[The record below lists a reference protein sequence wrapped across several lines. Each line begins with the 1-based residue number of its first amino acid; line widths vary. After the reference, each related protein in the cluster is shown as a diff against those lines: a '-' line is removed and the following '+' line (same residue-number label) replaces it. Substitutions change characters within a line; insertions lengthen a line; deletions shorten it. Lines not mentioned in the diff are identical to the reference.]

1 MKKIYILFITLISTF
16 AVNAQVSFG
25 NMQNQISRGKD
36 GINVFDVQKDTR
48 EFKGLS
54 IDLGGA
60 FNMDF
65 QATNSF
71 NDQPASITTTTTTAT
86 GTTTRSITGYRLMNT
101 ENNFTLPAA
110 DMYIGAQLFDGV
122 RVNLDIYL
130 ASRHH
135 NDSYV
140 KGGYLQI
147 DKLDFIKKDFL
158 ADFMKYATI
167 KIGQMENNFGDAHF
181 RGSDNG
187 NTIRNAFV
195 GNNVMY
201 SFTTEMGMEV
211 YYNRNGL
218 VSMLGV
224 TNGNLN
230 QSNEEVFYT
239 TGPNTNTT
247 HSPSILAKL
256 GYDKQLNE
264 DLRVRL
270 TGSLYHNANLG
281 NANIY
286 SANRSGF
293 GYWGILNNNA
303 YKNTITK
310 TDASGT
316 VISTT
321 TTDVATTFS
330 KTSTPEATFN
340 PNFKNWAT
348 TYMINPFV
356 KYKGL
361 EFFGTI
367 ELASGGDK
375 AGTDDKRTANQYAS
389 ELIYRFGN
397 TEQFY
402 IGGKYNTVSGKLSN
416 ADAKKV
422 TVDKFEA
429 SAGWFMT
436 KNILAKLNYVNQK
449 YKDYSQFTGDP
460 ATGNLNNFY
469 GGKFEGLVF
478 EATIAF

>member
-1 MKKIYILFITLISTF
+1 MKKIYILFVTLISTF
-16 AVNAQVSFG
+16 AVQAQVSFG

-36 GINVFDVQKDTR
+36 GINVFDVQKDNR

-71 NDQPASITTTTTTAT
+71 NDQPNNITTTT

-110 DMYIGAQLFDGV
+110 DMYLGAQLFDGV
-122 RVNLDIYL
+122 RVNLDVYL

-135 NDSYV
+135 NESYV

-187 NTIRNAFV
+187 NTIKNAFV
-195 GNNVMY
+195 GNNIMY

-211 YYNRNGL
+211 YYNRSGL

-230 QSNEEVFYT
+230 QSNEEVFYPN
-239 TGPNTNTT
+239 GPNANTT

-256 GYDKQLNE
+256 GFDKQLNE

-270 TGSLYHNANLG
+270 TGSYYHNANLG

-310 TDASGT
+310 TDANG
-316 VISTT
+316 STT
-321 TTDVATTFS
+321 TTPIDVPASFN
-330 KTSTPEATFN
+330 KKSTPEATFN
-340 PNFKNWAT
+340 PNFGNWAT

-375 AGTDDKRTANQYAS
+375 VGSDDKRTANQYAS
-389 ELIYRFGN
+389 ELIYRFGG

>member
-1 MKKIYILFITLISTF
+1 MKKIYILAITLISTF
-16 AVNAQVSFG
+16 AVQAQVSFG

-36 GINVFDVQKDTR
+36 GINVFDVQKDNR

-71 NDQPASITTTTTTAT
+71 NDQPNNITTTTTTAA
-86 GTTTRSITGYRLMNT
+86 GTTTRTITGYRLMNT
-101 ENNFTLPAA
+101 ENNFTLPGA
-110 DMYIGAQLFDGV
+110 DLYLGAQLFDGV
-122 RVNLDIYL
+122 RVNLDVYL

-135 NDSYV
+135 NDAYV

-158 ADFMKYATI
+158 ADVMKYATI

-195 GNNVMY
+195 GNNIMY

-211 YYNRNGL
+211 YYNRSGW

-230 QSNEEVFYT
+230 QSNEEIFYT
-239 TGPNTNTT
+239 AGPNTNTT
-247 HSPSILAKL
+247 HSPSILAKF
-256 GYDKQLNE
+256 GYDKQINQ
-264 DLRVRL
+264 DLRIRL
-270 TGSLYHNANLG
+270 TGSYYHNANLG

-293 GYWGILNNNA
+293 GYWGILNNNP

-310 TDASGT
+310 TDANGT

-389 ELIYRFGN
+389 ELIYRFGK

-402 IGGKYNTVSGKLSN
+402 LGGKYNTVSGKLSN
-416 ADAKKV
+416 ADAKEV

-436 KNILAKLNYVNQK
+436 KNILAKLNYVNQN
-449 YKDYSQFTGDP
+449 YKNYSQFTGDP

-469 GGKFEGLVF
+469 GGKFNGLVF
-478 EATIAF
+478 EAVIAF

>member
-1 MKKIYILFITLISTF
+1 MKKIYLLIIVLASTF
-16 AVNAQVSFG
+16 AANAQVSFG

-36 GINVFDVQKDTR
+36 GINVFDVQKDNR

-65 QATNSF
+65 QAINSF
-71 NDQPASITTTTTTAT
+71 NNQPVNSTTTTTV
-86 GTTTRSITGYRLMNT
+86 GGVTTTRTITGYRLMNT

-110 DMYIGAQLFDGV
+110 DMYISAQLFDGV
-122 RVNLDIYL
+122 RVNLDVYL

-135 NDSYV
+135 NDTYV

-158 ADFMKYATI
+158 ADVMKYTTI

-181 RGSDNG
+181 RSSDNG

-195 GNNVMY
+195 GNNIMNA
-201 SFTTEMGMEV
+201 FTTEMGMEV
-211 YYNRNGL
+211 YYKRNGW

-230 QSNEEVFYT
+230 QSNEEVFYPA
-239 TGPNTNTT
+239 GPNANTT
-247 HSPSILAKL
+247 HSPSILAKF
-256 GYDKQLNE
+256 GYDKQLNP

-270 TGSLYHNANLG
+270 TGSYYHNANLG

-293 GYWGILNNNA
+293 GYWGVLNNIA
-303 YKNTITK
+303 YNNTITK
-310 TDASGT
+310 TDANGNVT
-316 VISTT
+316 TSTT
-321 TTDVATTFS
+321 VPTSFS

-389 ELIYRFGN
+389 ELVYRFGK

-402 IGGKYNTVSGKLSN
+402 LGGKYNTVSGKLSN
-416 ADAKKV
+416 ADANKV
-422 TVDKFEA
+422 TVNRVEA

-436 KNILAKLNYVNQK
+436 KNILAKLNYVNQN
-449 YKDYSQFTGDP
+449 YKNYSQFAGNPD
-460 ATGNLNNFY
+460 TGNFNNFY
-469 GGKFEGLVF
+469 GGKFNGLVF
-478 EATIAF
+478 EAVIAF

>member
-1 MKKIYILFITLISTF
+1 MKKIYILFIAAISTF
-16 AVNAQVSFG
+16 TVQAQVSFG
-25 NMQNQISRGKD
+25 NMQNQISRDKN
-36 GINVFDVQKDTR
+36 GINVFDVQKDDR

-71 NDQPASITTTTTTAT
+71 NDQPASSTTTTTA
-86 GTTTRSITGYRLMNT
+86 GNTTTVRTITGYRLMNT

-158 ADFMKYATI
+158 ADVMKYATI

-181 RGSDNG
+181 RSSDNG

-195 GNNVMY
+195 GNNIMN

-211 YYNRNGL
+211 YYKRNGW

-239 TGPNTNTT
+239 SGPNTNTT
-247 HSPSILAKL
+247 HSPSILAKF
-256 GYDKQLNE
+256 GYDKQLSQ
-264 DLRVRL
+264 DLRIRL
-270 TGSLYHNANLG
+270 TGSYYHNANLG

-286 SANRSGF
+286 AANRSGF

-303 YKNTITK
+303 YNNTITR
-310 TDASGT
+310 TDADGN
-316 VISTT
+316 VTT
-321 TTDVATTFS
+321 TSTDVPTSFS

-348 TYMINPFV
+348 SYMINPFV

-375 AGTDDKRTANQYAS
+375 AGTDDKRTANQYAT
-389 ELIYRFGN
+389 EVIYRFGK

-402 IGGKYNTVSGKLSN
+402 LGGKYNTVSGKLSN
-416 ADAKKV
+416 ADAKEV
-422 TVDKFEA
+422 TVDRFEA

-436 KNILAKLNYVNQK
+436 KNILAKLNYVNQN
-449 YKDYSQFTGDP
+449 YKNYSQFVGNP
-460 ATGNLNNFY
+460 ASGNPNNFY
-469 GGKFEGLVF
+469 GGKFDGLVF
-478 EATIAF
+478 EATISF